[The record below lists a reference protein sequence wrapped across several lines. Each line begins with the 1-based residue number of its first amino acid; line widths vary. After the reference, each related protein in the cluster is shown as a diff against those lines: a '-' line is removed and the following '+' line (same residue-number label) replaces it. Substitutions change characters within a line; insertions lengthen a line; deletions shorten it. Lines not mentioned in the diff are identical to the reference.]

1 MKKLFALLLVAIM
14 ALSMVACGADKTAT
28 TEAPKTDAPAA
39 PAATQAETT
48 VSDEPVTIHCLHYMV
63 EGNKSAGLEKIQ
75 AAFSEKYPNVTFENS
90 AYSQGTDYFA
100 QLQTAIASGDMPEIM
115 MGNPGLYT
123 DLIEGGYV
131 MDLTGNAVIEGLGLT
146 QADMGDVSY
155 QGKWYAFP
163 VDFKTWGVYYNKD
176 IFDELNLK
184 VPTTQTQLL
193 EVCKALKAGGY
204 DPWAQWYADGASVD
218 IEMRPVVWTE
228 AIQNGDN
235 DMFEKLMS
243 GEKKVADY
251 PYFAKG
257 LEAWGAR
264 MGDKKL
270 VDTMIKDG
278 LWDAYN
284 NYHMGT
290 TAENIADIWGIT
302 RKEMDEFAASS
313 QQKTEAAQKAGKFE
327 AEIVP
332 VPVKVKKDIV
342 EFKVDEF
349 PRAGV
354 TAEGISKLKGA
365 FPVGPESPNPQ
376 VVHTFEPTGIQETDD
391 KGQQR
396 VTAANASGINDGAAA
411 LVLASGEAVE
421 KYGLKPM
428 AKLIGWGQGGVDPKI
443 MGVGPVPASRQALKK
458 AGLTIDD
465 IDLVEANE
473 AFAAQSIAVA
483 RELHFDMSKVNV
495 NGGAIALGHPVG
507 ASGARIIVTLLHEMQ
522 KRPEAKRGLATLCIG
537 GGMGVATIYE
547 KC

>member
-75 AAFSEKYPNVTFENS
+75 AAFSELYPNVTFENS

-123 DLIEGGYV
+123 DLIDGGYV

-163 VDFKTWGVYYNKD
+163 VDFKTWGVYYNKT

-184 VPTTQTQLL
+184 VPTTQTELL

-235 DMFEKLMS
+235 DMFETLMS

-264 MGDKKL
+264 MGDWARNDATSNKQSDANEIFLSGQAGMLYQGTWNYGSIEDLKSDDFDYGFFFVPTDDSGKEPVMNVQ
-270 VDTMIKDG
+270 VDQAFMVNPKAENADWAVKFMEFF
-278 LWDAYN
+278 LSEQ
-284 NYHMGT
+284 MGT
-290 TAENIADIWGIT
+290 WSDATKQPCITGATTENTTDFLKTILDVKASGNTVGYGEFTVPFTSAYTAAY
-302 RKEMDEFAASS
+302 RKALTAYATYCCTGKTTDGVNSVESCIEYMQELFDEEFA
-313 QQKTEAAQKAGKFE
+313 Q
-327 AEIVP
+327 
-332 VPVKVKKDIV
+332 
-342 EFKVDEF
+342 
-349 PRAGV
+349 
-354 TAEGISKLKGA
+354 
-365 FPVGPESPNPQ
+365 
-376 VVHTFEPTGIQETDD
+376 
-391 KGQQR
+391 
-396 VTAANASGINDGAAA
+396 
-411 LVLASGEAVE
+411 
-421 KYGLKPM
+421 
-428 AKLIGWGQGGVDPKI
+428 
-443 MGVGPVPASRQALKK
+443 
-458 AGLTIDD
+458 AGL
-465 IDLVEANE
+465 
-473 AFAAQSIAVA
+473 
-483 RELHFDMSKVNV
+483 
-495 NGGAIALGHPVG
+495 
-507 ASGARIIVTLLHEMQ
+507 
-522 KRPEAKRGLATLCIG
+522 
-537 GGMGVATIYE
+537 
-547 KC
+547 

>member
-63 EGNKSAGLEKIQ
+63 EGEKSAGFEKIQ

-115 MGNPGLYT
+115 MGNPGLYV

-176 IFDELNLK
+176 IFAELNLE
-184 VPTTQTQLL
+184 VPTTQTELL
-193 EVCKALKAGGY
+193 EICQKLKDAGY

-251 PYFAKG
+251 PYFSKG

-264 MGDKKL
+264 MGNWARNDATSNKQSDANEIFLSGKAGML
-270 VDTMIKDG
+270 YQGTWNYGSLESLKSDDFDYGFFFVPTDDSGKEPVMNVQVDQAFMVNPKAENADWAVKFMEFF
-278 LWDAYN
+278 LSEQ
-284 NYHMGT
+284 MGT
-290 TAENIADIWGIT
+290 WSDATKQPCITGATTENTTDFLKTILDVKASGNTVGYGEFTVPFTSAYTAAY
-302 RKEMDEFAASS
+302 RKALTAYATYCCTGKTTDGVNSVESCIEYMQELFDEEFA
-313 QQKTEAAQKAGKFE
+313 Q
-327 AEIVP
+327 
-332 VPVKVKKDIV
+332 
-342 EFKVDEF
+342 
-349 PRAGV
+349 
-354 TAEGISKLKGA
+354 
-365 FPVGPESPNPQ
+365 
-376 VVHTFEPTGIQETDD
+376 
-391 KGQQR
+391 
-396 VTAANASGINDGAAA
+396 
-411 LVLASGEAVE
+411 
-421 KYGLKPM
+421 
-428 AKLIGWGQGGVDPKI
+428 
-443 MGVGPVPASRQALKK
+443 
-458 AGLTIDD
+458 AGL
-465 IDLVEANE
+465 
-473 AFAAQSIAVA
+473 
-483 RELHFDMSKVNV
+483 
-495 NGGAIALGHPVG
+495 
-507 ASGARIIVTLLHEMQ
+507 
-522 KRPEAKRGLATLCIG
+522 
-537 GGMGVATIYE
+537 
-547 KC
+547 